1 MLFKSIMYIYRVT
14 CYPACVLASHH
25 PHDVG
30 VILASTRD
38 WLRYWWMGMWLP
50 GFRSGL
56 EWPLTLPVP
65 NHGLDDVGRSVQCN
79 HCNIDHHALKNLICQ
94 IQSTNT
100 GCLARA
106 VPGWI
111 KHVLDKCR
119 LNVCAVMHGGCCC
132 PQEGAVKCLDGK
144 NVCGIHSSSWLLS
157 FPLQWE
163 HTPHTFHPLS
173 HPQHFANRRAPS
185 LILVLTCRC

>member
-1 MLFKSIMYIYRVT
+1 M
-14 CYPACVLASHH
+14 LASHH

-30 VILASTRD
+30 VILASTQD
-38 WLRYWWMGMWLP
+38 WLRYWWMGTWLL

-56 EWPLTLPVP
+56 EWLLPLPVP
-65 NHGLDDVGRSVQCN
+65 NHGLDGVGRSVQCN

-132 PQEGAVKCLDGK
+132 PQECTVKCLDGK
-144 NVCGIHSSSWLLS
+144 NLCGKSIVVASTHHLGFCHFPSS
-157 FPLQWE
+157 E
-163 HTPHTFHPLS
+163 NTH
-173 HPQHFANRRAPS
+173 
-185 LILVLTCRC
+185 LILSTLWAVLSTLRTAEPPLAYWF